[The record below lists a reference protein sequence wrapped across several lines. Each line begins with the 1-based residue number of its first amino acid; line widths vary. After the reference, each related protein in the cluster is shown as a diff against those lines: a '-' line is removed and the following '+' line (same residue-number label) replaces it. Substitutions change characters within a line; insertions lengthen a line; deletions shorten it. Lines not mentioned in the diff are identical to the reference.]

1 MAYIYIGKNTTKLS
15 NMIGQQN
22 KKNLRS
28 LEKQLV
34 LMAKVEDICVC
45 CFFSSWKYSEAFVLF
60 WYWGE
65 STKNT
70 GNLVL
75 LCISPWYIPVRTPLF
90 KLHSPLMA
98 SRLDKS
104 CLEEGNSSKCFEQ
117 YTCIC
122 RLKHIDTC
130 INIYIYAGIKE
141 IRIWTNM
148 GMDTYCIILQ
158 IWWCILY
165 VHLNSTNRCI

>member
-130 INIYIYAGIKE
+130 INIYICRNK
-141 IRIWTNM
+141 R
-148 GMDTYCIILQ
+148 DTYMDKYGNGHILHHTANMMMY
-158 IWWCILY
+158 IVRTSKLY
-165 VHLNSTNRCI
+165 K